1 MSKNTS
7 AITWFQIPAADFG
20 RAVKF
25 YSRVLKKELREE
37 TMLGERMGIFP
48 YDYDGEGISGAVTEA
63 PYLKPSLDGN
73 NVFLLV
79 DGELD
84 EALKRVE
91 SAGGHVM
98 TPKTLLGPDM
108 GHFAVICD
116 TEGNRVGLHSRA

>member
-1 MSKNTS
+1 MSKNAS

-25 YSRVLKKELREE
+25 YSTVLQKELREE

-48 YDYDGEGISGAVTEA
+48 YDGEGVSGAVTEA
-63 PYLKPSLDGN
+63 AYLKPSLDGN
-73 NVFLLV
+73 NVFLAV
-79 DGELD
+79 EGELD
-84 EALKRVE
+84 QVLVRAEK
-91 SAGGHVM
+91 AGGHVM

-116 TEGNRVGLHSRA
+116 TEGNRIGLHSRV

>member
-1 MSKNTS
+1 MSKPAN
-7 AITWFQIPAADFG
+7 AITWFQVPATDFG

-25 YSRVLKKELREE
+25 YSSVLKKELREE

-48 YDYDGEGISGAVTEA
+48 YDGEGVSGAVTEA

-73 NVFLLV
+73 NVFLHV

-84 EALKRVE
+84 QALARVE
-91 SAGGHVM
+91 AAGGHVM

-116 TEGNRVGLHSRA
+116 TEGNRIGLHSPV

>member
-1 MSKNTS
+1 MSKNLN
-7 AITWFQIPAADFG
+7 AITWFQIPATDFS

-25 YSRVLKKELREE
+25 YSSVLKKELREE
-37 TMLGERMGIFP
+37 SMLGERMGIFP
-48 YDYDGEGISGAVTEA
+48 YDGEGVSGAVTEA

-73 NVFLLV
+73 NVFLQV

-84 EALKRVE
+84 QALARVE
-91 SAGGHVM
+91 ANGGHVM

-116 TEGNRVGLHSRA
+116 TEGNRVGLHSQV

>member
-1 MSKNTS
+1 MSLANYN

-25 YSRVLKKELREE
+25 YSAVLKKPLREE

-48 YDYDGEGISGAVTEA
+48 YDGEGVSGAVTEA
-63 PYLKPSLDGN
+63 SYLKPSLDGN
-73 NVFLLV
+73 NIFLQV

-84 EALKRVE
+84 QALQRVE
-91 SAGGHVM
+91 TAGGHVM
-98 TPKTLLGPDM
+98 PPKTALGPDM

-116 TEGNRVGLHSRA
+116 TEGNRVGLHSLG

>member
-1 MSKNTS
+1 MSKSAN
-7 AITWFQIPAADFG
+7 AITWFQVPATDFG

-25 YSRVLKKELREE
+25 YSSVLKKELRVE

-48 YDYDGEGISGAVTEA
+48 YDGEGVSGAVTEA

-73 NVFLLV
+73 NVFLRV

-84 EALKRVE
+84 QALARVE
-91 SAGGHVM
+91 AAGGHVM
-98 TPKTLLGPDM
+98 TPKTKLGPDM

-116 TEGNRVGLHSRA
+116 TEGNRIGLHSPV

>member
-1 MSKNTS
+1 MSKNLN
-7 AITWFQIPAADFG
+7 AITWFQVPAADFT

-25 YSRVLKKELREE
+25 YSSVLRKELREE

-48 YDYDGEGISGAVTEA
+48 YDGEGVSGAVTEA

-73 NVFLLV
+73 NVFLSV

-84 EALKRVE
+84 EALARVE
-91 SAGGHVM
+91 AAGGHVM
-98 TPKTLLGPDM
+98 TPKTKLGPDM

-116 TEGNRVGLHSRA
+116 TEGNRIGLHSPV

>member
-1 MSKNTS
+1 MSKNLN
-7 AITWFQIPAADFG
+7 AITWFQIPAADFS

-25 YSRVLKKELREE
+25 YSSVLKKELREE

-48 YDYDGEGISGAVTEA
+48 YDGAGVSGAVTEA

-73 NVFLLV
+73 NVFLQV

-84 EALKRVE
+84 LALARVE
-91 SAGGHVM
+91 AAGGHVM
-98 TPKTLLGPDM
+98 TPKTKLGPDM

-116 TEGNRVGLHSRA
+116 TEGNRVGLHSQV

>member
-1 MSKNTS
+1 MSRPAN
-7 AITWFQIPAADFG
+7 AITWFQIPAVDFG

-25 YSRVLKKELREE
+25 YSAVLQKPLREE

-48 YDYDGEGISGAVTEA
+48 YDGAGVSGAVTEA
-63 PYLKPSLDGN
+63 PYMKPSLDGN

-79 DGELD
+79 ED
-84 EALKRVE
+84 EIDAALARVE
-91 SAGGHVM
+91 AAGGHVM

-116 TEGNRVGLHSRA
+116 SEGNRVGLHSLS